1 MSTIAKTV
9 DPKEHLE
16 VTASM
21 ALHAGIHWANL
32 PQAARIALMEHANG
46 TDGMAALAA
55 DWAEEFLTSE
65 AGSDSDTFR
74 PAMLAFTEQKMTALR
89 SAALS

>member
-21 ALHAGIHWANL
+21 ALHAGIHWARL
-32 PQAARIALMEHANG
+32 SQAARIALLEHANG
-46 TDGMAALAA
+46 TDGMAALAS
-55 DWAEEFLTSE
+55 DWAAEFLAS
-65 AGSDSDTFR
+65 ASGFDSDSFR
-74 PAMLAFTEQKMTALR
+74 PAMLAFIEQKMAALR